1 MKYLNYK
8 SEYDKN
14 PVIQITKNNGD
25 IDQGK
30 LEIIKKLSDIQS
42 GILVF
47 ETYPGVDLTVL
58 KNEILEALH
67 GHIVNIE
74 DYTKTESEID
84 LMLSRNLTEDR
95 VFGLVSHHRIED
107 FYPTEKISELNIA
120 LKQMKGLVIV
130 YGFGASQIDYDHLIY
145 VGLTRWEIQLRYRN
159 GLSNFKKNNPKE
171 DILKKYK
178 RGYFIEWR
186 VADQIKENTIHEMI
200 YYIDYT
206 NIKKPG
212 MISKNSYDQALDI
225 TTNKPFRMVP
235 YFDPGVWGGHWMKE
249 VCGLNPL
256 KKNYAWSFDGVPE
269 ENSIAL
275 GFGDRSIEIPAQDL
289 VQFRPVNLMGNRVHA
304 RFGKHFPIRFDL
316 LDTMGGGNLSLQVHP
331 LTEYIFEEFGMPFT
345 QDESYYILDAEPDG
359 TVYLGFK
366 ENIDQ
371 KSFRDDLLKAEK
383 GMISFDAEKY
393 VNLFS
398 AKKHDHYLI
407 PAGTVHCS
415 GKNTMVL
422 EISATSYIF
431 TFKMWDWNRL
441 GMDGLPRP
449 VHLKHAFK
457 SVQYERDT
465 TYVKDQLINHIVK
478 INEHE
483 EITGLHER
491 EFLETRRF
499 TFKDDLIIKTLGS
512 VNMANLVGG
521 KMMEIQSMQNEFE
534 PYIIHY
540 AETFVIPATINEFKV
555 KCMDENGCILIK
567 AHVR

>member
-14 PVIQITKNNGD
+14 PVIQITSDSND

-58 KNEILEALH
+58 KNEILDSLH
-67 GHIVNIE
+67 GHILNIE
-74 DYTKTESEID
+74 DYAKTESEID

-225 TTNKPFRMVP
+225 TTNRPFRMVP

-249 VCGLNPL
+249 VCGLNPRE
-256 KKNYAWSFDGVPE
+256 KNYAWSFDGVPE

-407 PAGTVHCS
+407 PAGTVHWNS
-415 GKNTMVL
+415 GNKRRARPAKN
-422 EISATSYIF
+422 
-431 TFKMWDWNRL
+431 
-441 GMDGLPRP
+441 
-449 VHLKHAFK
+449 AFCAK
-457 SVQYERDT
+457 SRQA
-465 TYVKDQLINHIVK
+465 
-478 INEHE
+478 
-483 EITGLHER
+483 
-491 EFLETRRF
+491 
-499 TFKDDLIIKTLGS
+499 
-512 VNMANLVGG
+512 MAL
-521 KMMEIQSMQNEFE
+521 QT
-534 PYIIHY
+534 
-540 AETFVIPATINEFKV
+540 ARA
-555 KCMDENGCILIK
+555 
-567 AHVR
+567 